1 MCAHSG
7 LQLGGVRRPPHQV
20 FHRSLFV
27 CHVKNRK
34 SMCNFSGIISRVQL
48 VEADGHAARQS
59 MCSVRLPEAV
69 NNVL

>member
-1 MCAHSG
+1 
-7 LQLGGVRRPPHQV
+7 
-20 FHRSLFV
+20 
-27 CHVKNRK
+27 
-34 SMCNFSGIISRVQL
+34 MCNFSGIISRVQL